1 MLRSWSLVPVEK
13 YFHLNS
19 VSGWARVYLHDDECH
34 IAEVDGCLESGH
46 SLGVS
51 QTIQTGI
58 IHLQQ
63 QVSFLQQ
70 QKIILWFIIHSLN
83 KKCLSSPLYI
93 FLVNRK
99 HILYVFENIFKNIDS

>member
-1 MLRSWSLVPVEK
+1 MEK

-34 IAEVDGCLESGH
+34 IAEVDCRLESGH
-46 SLGVS
+46 SLWVS

-70 QKIILWFIIHSLN
+70 QKIFFWFIIQ
-83 KKCLSSPLYI
+83 SSQQKMLIISSLYI
-93 FLVNRK
+93 FS
-99 HILYVFENIFKNIDS
+99 E